1 MLADRY
7 HLGVK
12 EIYSAVN
19 LATIVIWDRGK
30 LFNLFYKSIN
40 VELFKRRLTSKMI
53 ILSKH
58 KN

>member
-1 MLADRY
+1 MLSDRY
-7 HLGVK
+7 RLGVK
-12 EIYSAVN
+12 EIYSAGN

-30 LFNLFYKSIN
+30 LFNFFYKSIN